1 MEPIWYNAES
11 RKKMVKA
18 IQRRS
23 EMQDVHQ
30 KLKILSR
37 EALVLAYNHRKLAV
51 PVNMVMLICQPEAG
65 THRLRD
71 TYKHHLYRLLPREP
85 AARTYD
91 SRELCKSKEK
101 CNLQHAASRVGR
113 LHLSRCLEAPGRGTK
128 KLGRAKAEL
137 GACSDR
143 GIWHY
148 LSQGK
153 HWPRC
158 LKGPSLRAALK
169 QHKPSQQTQGLYDTM
184 TSWKG
189 RVLCSNWYLCNCL

>member
-1 MEPIWYNAES
+1 MEPIRYNAES

-37 EALVLAYNHRKLAV
+37 EALFLAYNHRKLAV
-51 PVNMVMLICQPEAG
+51 PVNMVMLRSQPEAG

-91 SRELCKSKEK
+91 SRELFKSKEK
-101 CNLQHAASRVGR
+101 CNLQHVAS
-113 LHLSRCLEAPGRGTK
+113 
-128 KLGRAKAEL
+128 
-137 GACSDR
+137 
-143 GIWHY
+143 
-148 LSQGK
+148 
-153 HWPRC
+153 
-158 LKGPSLRAALK
+158 
-169 QHKPSQQTQGLYDTM
+169 
-184 TSWKG
+184 
-189 RVLCSNWYLCNCL
+189 